1 VASEATGASSPRR
14 LEWLASDGA
23 TLVGDAYGDAAHPPA
38 LLLHGGGQTRH
49 AWGGTARILAAR
61 GWHAISV
68 DLRGHGESDWSPDG
82 DYRIERFVGDLE
94 SVAGTLDAPPVL
106 IGASLGGMTSL
117 VAVGER
123 PGFARAVVLVD
134 IAHRVELEGVERIFD
149 FMTDRLAEGF
159 GDLEEA
165 ADAVAAYMPHR
176 RRPTDLT
183 GLRKNLREGPDGR
196 LRWHWDPAFM
206 LGERGPGVLDDP
218 NRHANAARALAVPTL
233 VVRGRMS
240 DVLSEEVAREFLE
253 LAPNA
258 RAVDVSEAGHMVAG
272 DRNDL
277 FTQAVVD
284 FLDEAP

>member
-1 VASEATGASSPRR
+1 VAPEARGASAPRQ
-14 LEWLASDGA
+14 LEWQAPDGA
-23 TLVGDAYGDAAHPPA
+23 LLIADAYGDPGHPPA
-38 LLLHGGGQTRH
+38 LFLHGGGQTRH

-61 GWHAISV
+61 GWHAISL
-68 DLRGHGESDWSPDG
+68 DLRGHGDSSWSRDG
-82 DYRIERFVGDLE
+82 DYRIERFVADLE
-94 SVAGTLDAPPVL
+94 LVADTLHAPPVL

-134 IAHRVELEGVERIFD
+134 VAHRVELAGVERIFE
-149 FMTDRLAEGF
+149 FMTDRLHEGF

-176 RRPTDLT
+176 RRPKDLT

-196 LRWHWDPAFM
+196 FRWHWDPKFM

-218 NRHANAARALAVPTL
+218 NRLANAARALAVPTL

-240 DVLSEEVAREFLE
+240 DVLSEEVAREFLD
-253 LAPNA
+253 LAPHA

-284 FLDEAP
+284 FLDEAS